1 MHLRFLAS
9 LGPLALAA
17 CLVTKQPGDQT
28 SIRAVIDSANAR
40 WMAGVASGNP
50 DSVAAVYAMNARLMP
65 PNGPTIVGRAAIRS
79 TWAEGLGLGKWTII
93 LTTDSVWASGTLV
106 LESGT
111 WTSTFAGAA
120 PIPASDKGKY
130 VQRWIQEDGHWVVAD
145 DIYSSDNPPPA
156 PPPVARPAPRPTTT
170 RRRR

>member
-9 LGPLALAA
+9 LSSLLVAA
-17 CLVTKQPGDQT
+17 CLVNKQGDQT
-28 SIRAVIDSANAR
+28 SVRAAIDSGNAR
-40 WMAGVASGNP
+40 WMAGVASGNA
-50 DSVAAVYAMNARLMP
+50 DSVAAVYAMNARLMA
-65 PNGPTIVGRAAIRS
+65 PNAPTIEGRAAIRS
-79 TWAEGLGLGKWTII
+79 TWAEGLGLGKWTIT

-106 LESGT
+106 FESGT
-111 WTSTFAGAA
+111 WTATFAGAA
-120 PIPASDKGKY
+120 PIPPSDKGKY

-156 PPPVARPAPRPTTT
+156 PPPPARPAPRPTTT